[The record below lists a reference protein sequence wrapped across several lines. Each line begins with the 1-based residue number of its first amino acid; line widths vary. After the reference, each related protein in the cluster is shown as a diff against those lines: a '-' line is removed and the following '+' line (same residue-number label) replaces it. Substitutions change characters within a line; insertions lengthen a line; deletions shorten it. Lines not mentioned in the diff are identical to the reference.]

1 MEPGTATT
9 MGAEMLRGPGVEGG
23 AEGEAEGGA
32 EGGAETGRSGVQ
44 TLGIT
49 RMTVHI
55 PRLVA

>member
-1 MEPGTATT
+1 
-9 MGAEMLRGPGVEGG
+9 MGAQILGEAGAGAGAGAG
-23 AEGEAEGGA
+23 AEARAEAEAGAGA
-32 EGGAETGRSGVQ
+32 EVETGRSGVQ